1 MPYIKVENNKV
12 ILGGALLHSTDE
24 GWFFYDGEV
33 YENSI
38 WDDVKK
44 IVIQGL
50 PNRDSVAVLVDEFI
64 EKAAIVAGYK
74 SSLELISYATD
85 TINFS
90 KAVLAARFV
99 SFRSQV
105 WEMFEELYRLG
116 EEGSEIFDVP
126 SLIALLPT
134 FDPVV
139 TKQQEVIAKCNHL
152 LQATDFYQCQDI
164 LASLSAEKSE
174 AVSAYRQQLRS
185 IKNQEDFT
193 NVKWPVLS

>member
-44 IVIQGL
+44 IVVQGL
-50 PNRDSVAVLVDEFI
+50 PNRDTVAVLVDEFI
-64 EKAAIVAGYK
+64 EKAAMVAGYK

-164 LASLSAEKSE
+164 LASLSAEKLE